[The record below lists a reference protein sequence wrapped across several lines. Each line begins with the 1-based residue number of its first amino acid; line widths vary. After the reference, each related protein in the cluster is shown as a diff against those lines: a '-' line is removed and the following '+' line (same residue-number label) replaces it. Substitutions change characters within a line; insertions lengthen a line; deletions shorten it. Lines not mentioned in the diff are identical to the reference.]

1 MTFPTSAQIK
11 ATAGQSLCIYK
22 IFKLNVFRSV
32 SVVLVIDGVGGQVR
46 FWCLGCWHVRRPSGN
61 EADKHQQGRA
71 DNRSGPKTRNLKPAE
86 THCELS
92 ASKRFWSH
100 CLRYQDVITDANKPA
115 HT

>member
-1 MTFPTSAQIK
+1 MCLDQFPLFWWS
-11 ATAGQSLCIYK
+11 G
-22 IFKLNVFRSV
+22 
-32 SVVLVIDGVGGQVR
+32 DQVR
-46 FWCLGCWHVRRPSGN
+46 LSCLGCWHVRRPSGN
-61 EADKHQQGRA
+61 EADKHQQRRA

-115 HT
+115 HTHNAPSHPRCKPC